1 MRSRIVRFRLL
12 FSLAVV
18 LMILL
23 ATALPALAQT
33 TDTPTPGEVGS
44 GFLAWLEGLFMRGVG
59 GGALVL
65 AITQIVKL
73 FVPYPA
79 RYIQLAVAIVV
90 WLLLT
95 LGRNFGF
102 QQTDQVYNLLEA
114 VMPHVVTFLTSLLA
128 SGGAYV
134 GFRALNMPGLGY
146 SRSRPSLT

>member
-1 MRSRIVRFRLL
+1 MRRGILIRLVAFL
-12 FSLAVV
+12 VLVV
-18 LMILL
+18 LTMM
-23 ATALPALAQT
+23 ALPVFAQAVPGE
-33 TDTPTPGEVGS
+33 TPTPGEVGS
-44 GFLAWLEGLFMRGVG
+44 GFLAWLEDVFLRGAG

-73 FVPYPA
+73 FAPYPA
-79 RYIQLAVAIVV
+79 RYIQLAAAIVV

-128 SGGAYV
+128 SGGAYI
-134 GFRALNMPGLGY
+134 GFRALNTPGLGY
-146 SRSRPSLT
+146 SRSRT